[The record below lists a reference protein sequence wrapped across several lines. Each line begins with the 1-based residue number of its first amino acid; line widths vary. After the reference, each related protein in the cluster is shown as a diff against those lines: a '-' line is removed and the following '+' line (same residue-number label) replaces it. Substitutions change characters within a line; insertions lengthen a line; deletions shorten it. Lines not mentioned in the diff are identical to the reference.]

1 MKKYICPEIDIIELR
16 LCDVI
21 TTSDIAQGNQNDEA
35 ESNEE
40 ILNDA
45 SVTTTTASET
55 TPTEETTTASETTPD
70 EETTTVSE
78 TTPTDETT
86 TTTEEVSTEPDG
98 DPYEQG
104 DNIVENPFG

>member
-21 TTSDIAQGNQNDEA
+21 TTSDIAQGNQNDET
-35 ESNEE
+35 EGNEE

-55 TPTEETTTASETTPD
+55 TPT